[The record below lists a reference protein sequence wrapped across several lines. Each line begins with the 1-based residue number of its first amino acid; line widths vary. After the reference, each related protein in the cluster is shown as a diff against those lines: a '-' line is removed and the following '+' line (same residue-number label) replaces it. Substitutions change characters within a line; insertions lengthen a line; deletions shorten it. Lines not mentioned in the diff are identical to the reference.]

1 MYMYSIQASIL
12 KEQSQIIEIKQR
24 TTKQQRDTGKTKNLY
39 VQLPI
44 NKQGHDDIGNFH
56 FHDEALK
63 AADLI
68 FT

>member
-1 MYMYSIQASIL
+1 MYSIQAPIL
-12 KEQSQIIEIKQR
+12 KEQSQIIEIKQTNNQTAER
-24 TTKQQRDTGKTKNLY
+24 YWKTKNLY

-68 FT
+68 ST